1 MKKCYYVVLGIIKP
15 ASEDEIRKAYKKM
28 ALKWHPD
35 KNPDNATV
43 AEEMFKEI
51 GEAYTVLSDKDKKE
65 VYDRYGHE
73 GLTPGQER
81 TPGGRF
87 QPGRFGGFGGFS
99 FTSAN
104 DIFNNLFKS
113 GFFGDDDDFFSGHFK
128 TSSKNSKGG
137 NKKDPMASPFGAF
150 GKFGSFDH
158 FGFDDHADD
167 VFSHNSMFKNLDKMD
182 AGGFGSMGRTKSTST
197 VIKGDKRVITEKTTT
212 ITSDGTK
219 TVEIK
224 ESISDMNGK
233 NLIEKKY
240 IENGQGQRIEVKGI
254 KH

>member
-1 MKKCYYVVLGIIKP
+1 MKKCYYIVLGIIKP
-15 ASEDEIRKAYKKM
+15 SSEDEIRKAYKKM

-35 KNPDNATV
+35 KNTDNITE
-43 AEEMFKEI
+43 AEVRFKEI

-87 QPGRFGGFGGFS
+87 QPGRFEGFSGFS

-104 DIFNNLFKS
+104 NIFNNLFKS
-113 GFFGDDDDFFSGHFK
+113 GFFDDDDDFFSGHFK
-128 TSSKNSKGG
+128 TNPKNSKDG
-137 NKKDPMASPFGAF
+137 NKKDSRASPFGGF
-150 GKFGSFDH
+150 GKFGAFDH

-167 VFSHNSMFKNLDKMD
+167 VFSHNSMFKNFGKMD
-182 AGGFGSMGRTKSTST
+182 EGGFGSINRTKTTST
-197 VIKGDKRVITEKTTT
+197 VIKDGKRVITEKTTT
-212 ITSDGTK
+212 LNSEGSK

-224 ESISDMNGK
+224 ESISDMDGK
-233 NLIEKKY
+233 NRIEKKY
-240 IENGQGQRIEVKGI
+240 IQNGQGQRTEVKGI